1 MVCLFSFTCTFF
13 NRSFRTL
20 FPRFLL
26 CSFFRSSIK
35 KNFEKMG
42 LSQFWLAN
50 IVCVRIIASI
60 IFVFIRAPYLFQV
73 VDGASIYLIY
83 FSEVAQSPVI
93 PTHTSLLAA
102 RSSVRSSLYAARYS
116 VFGSCFSFL
125 AR

>member
-1 MVCLFSFTCTFF
+1 MVCLFCFTCTFF

-26 CSFFRSSIK
+26 CSFFRSSTK

-60 IFVFIRAPYLFQV
+60 YSFTSAPNLFLSRGRCV
-73 VDGASIYLIY
+73 NNAIY